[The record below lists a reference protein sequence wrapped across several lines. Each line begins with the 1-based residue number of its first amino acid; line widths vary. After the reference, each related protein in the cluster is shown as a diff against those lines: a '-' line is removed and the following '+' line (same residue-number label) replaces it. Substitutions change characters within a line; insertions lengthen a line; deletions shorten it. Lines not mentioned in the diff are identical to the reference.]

1 MNITKGKIKKIL
13 KKSNKKQTNK
23 IKKKVHFRKK
33 KINNRS
39 LKKRN
44 NKVNL
49 RVKTLKYGGK
59 KNETVKNEIVKNEIV
74 SPLMEEMMNQINLYD
89 LKANKGT
96 LVEQFED
103 AKKKINEGK
112 KKELIDEVEKELKG
126 RATIAKLDIDHSS
139 AIAAKFQ
146 VTSVP
151 TLILFNDGK
160 EVDRMVGV
168 RDAEAIKSFITKA
181 N

>member
-1 MNITKGKIKKIL
+1 MKELNNENFEEETKSG
-13 KKSNKKQTNK
+13 
-23 IKKKVHFRKK
+23 V
-33 KINNRS
+33 
-39 LKKRN
+39 
-44 NKVNL
+44 
-49 RVKTLKYGGK
+49 
-59 KNETVKNEIVKNEIV
+59 
-74 SPLMEEMMNQINLYD
+74 
-89 LKANKGT
+89 T
-96 LVEQFED
+96 LVDFFAEWC
-103 AKKKINEGK
+103 GPCRTMTPV
-112 KKELIDEVEKELKG
+112 LDEVEKELKG

>member
-103 AKKKINEGK
+103 AKKK
-112 KKELIDEVEKELKG
+112 
-126 RATIAKLDIDHSS
+126 
-139 AIAAKFQ
+139 
-146 VTSVP
+146 
-151 TLILFNDGK
+151 
-160 EVDRMVGV
+160 
-168 RDAEAIKSFITKA
+168 
-181 N
+181 